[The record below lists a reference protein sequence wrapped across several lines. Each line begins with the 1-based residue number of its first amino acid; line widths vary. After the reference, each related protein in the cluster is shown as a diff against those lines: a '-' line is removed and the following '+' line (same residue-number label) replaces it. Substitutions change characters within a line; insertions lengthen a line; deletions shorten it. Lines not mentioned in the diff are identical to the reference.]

1 VPSDAPV
8 DAEGKPLRFSTDFLP
23 ARDRLAIWREVIGRT
38 VARLDLAPLG
48 PGPFRSDTTSR
59 ILPDLSVTA
68 LSITAVRSQR
78 TRELIADGN
87 DDVLLIRINEGGGLL
102 SHRGREIELGGG
114 QGVIFSNAE
123 VSSVS
128 IPRLSHGL
136 SLRLPRKV
144 LVPLVPHLDDAIMS
158 RIPAANEALQLLASY
173 VAALDRM
180 EGLASPDLRE
190 VVSRHLQDLVAAAIG
205 ATGENAEIIR
215 QRGVGAAR
223 ISSAISAMAG
233 SPPNGSR
240 RGMAYRQAMRGVC
253 SRRRRPRS
261 RSSCWR
267 RGLHMRIGCCATSGL
282 PTARSARSRFR
293 SASATCPISTAPSAA
308 ATASRHRIFARRQL
322 SAMTADAGDPA
333 GVPSGAPPCRH
344 GSSSRTDWHFPLPAA
359 PFMFSSIH

>member
-68 LSITAVRSQR
+68 MSITAVRSQR

-87 DDVLLIRINEGGGLL
+87 DDVLLIRINEGGALV
-102 SHRGREIELGGG
+102 SHRGREIEVGGG
-114 QGVIFSNAE
+114 QGLIFSNAE

-128 IPRLSHGL
+128 VPRLAHGL

-144 LVPLVPHLDDAIMS
+144 VVPLVPHLDDAIMS
-158 RIPAANEALQLLASY
+158 RIPTANEALQLLASY

-180 EGLASPDLRE
+180 EGLASPDLRQ
-190 VVSRHLQDLVAAAIG
+190 VVSRHLQDLVAAAVG
-205 ATGENAEIIR
+205 ATGDGADIIR

-223 ISSAISAMAG
+223 LQAIKLDIVRNIGHGGLSAEWIAARHGISAGYARRLFEAEENLVHG
-233 SPPNGSR
+233 VPARDPPRPCASAAVR
-240 RGMAYRQAMRGVC
+240 SAA
-253 SRRRRPRS
+253 RRPHREFDRVCGRLRRPVLFQSHVPPPLWPLALGYS
-261 RSSCWR
+261 RT
-267 RGLHMRIGCCATSGL
+267 GG
-282 PTARSARSRFR
+282 
-293 SASATCPISTAPSAA
+293 
-308 ATASRHRIFARRQL
+308 
-322 SAMTADAGDPA
+322 
-333 GVPSGAPPCRH
+333 GAP
-344 GSSSRTDWHFPLPAA
+344 
-359 PFMFSSIH
+359 

>member
-223 ISSAISAMAG
+223 LQAIKLDIVRNIGHGGLSAEWIAARHGISAGYA
-233 SPPNGSR
+233 R
-240 RGMAYRQAMRGVC
+240 RLFEAEETSFSEFLLATRLAHAHQLLRDKRLADRTVSSIAFSVGFGDLSYFNRTF
-253 SRRRRPRS
+253 RRRY
-261 RSSCWR
+261 
-267 RGLHMRIGCCATSGL
+267 GLS
-282 PTARSARSRFR
+282 
-293 SASATCPISTAPSAA
+293 PSDIRAQAA
-308 ATASRHRIFARRQL
+308 ER
-322 SAMTADAGDPA
+322 DDG
-333 GVPSGAPPCRH
+333 
-344 GSSSRTDWHFPLPAA
+344 
-359 PFMFSSIH
+359 